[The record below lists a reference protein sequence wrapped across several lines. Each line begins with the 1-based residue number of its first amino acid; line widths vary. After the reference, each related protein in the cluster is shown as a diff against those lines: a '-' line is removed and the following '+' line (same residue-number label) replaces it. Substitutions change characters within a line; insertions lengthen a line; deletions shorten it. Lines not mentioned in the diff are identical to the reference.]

1 MAPVIVVGVD
11 SGETSRRAV
20 AFARDR
26 AKDLGADAEL
36 VLAHVIPW
44 SPYSFTTPEENEVRH
59 RRRQEELT
67 AAREQ
72 VLAPA
77 AAIVGDAIP
86 VTTVARHGDRAELL
100 CSLAR
105 EHDATHILV
114 GRNGESRLRQT
125 VFGSV
130 PSQLIQMADV
140 PVTVVP

>member
-1 MAPVIVVGVD
+1 MGMEKVIVVGVD
-11 SGETSRRAV
+11 CGDASRRTV

-26 AKDLGADAEL
+26 AKAIGAEL

-59 RRRQEELT
+59 RRREEEL
-67 AAREQ
+67 ASAREQ
-72 VLAPA
+72 VLEPA
-77 AAIVGDAIP
+77 AAIVGDTVP
-86 VTTVARHGDRAELL
+86 FTTVARHGDRAELL

-105 EHDATHILV
+105 EHDAVHILV
-114 GRNGESRLRQT
+114 GRNGESRLRRS

-130 PSQLIQMADV
+130 PAQLIQMADV

>member
-1 MAPVIVVGVD
+1 MPVILVGVD
-11 SGETSRRAV
+11 CGDASRRTV

-26 AKDLGADAEL
+26 AKKMGAEL

-44 SPYSFTTPEENEVRH
+44 SPYSFTTPEENEMRH
-59 RRRQEELT
+59 RRRQEELA

-72 VLAPA
+72 VLEPA
-77 AAIVGDAIP
+77 ATIVGDAVP
-86 VTTVARHGDRAELL
+86 FTMVARHGDRAELL

-105 EHDATHILV
+105 EHDADHILV
-114 GRNGESRLRQT
+114 GRTGESRLRHA

-130 PSQLIQMADV
+130 PSHLIQMADV

>member
-1 MAPVIVVGVD
+1 MALVVLVGVD
-11 SGETSRRAV
+11 GSDSARRAV

-26 AKDLGADAEL
+26 AQLTGAEL

-59 RRRQEELT
+59 IRREAELA

-72 VLAPA
+72 ILEPA
-77 AAIVGDAIP
+77 AAVVGDAVP
-86 VTTVARHGDRAELL
+86 CTTVVRHGHRAELL
-100 CSLAR
+100 CGLAR
-105 EHDATHILV
+105 EYDAVHILV
-114 GRNGESRLRQT
+114 GRTGEGRLRAAL
-125 VFGSV
+125 FGSV